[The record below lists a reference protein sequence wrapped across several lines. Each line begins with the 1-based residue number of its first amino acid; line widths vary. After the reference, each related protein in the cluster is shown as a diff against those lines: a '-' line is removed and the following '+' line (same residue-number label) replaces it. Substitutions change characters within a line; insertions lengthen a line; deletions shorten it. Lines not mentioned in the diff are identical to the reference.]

1 MLLLRLWTTPDDLSL
16 DEVDAGTFDLEHVN
30 RSAAAGKMQIAQ
42 CPTTFRY
49 VVYERRFIL
58 LFQQLR
64 QLLCCITTMVYDK
77 KNFVLPSKNRVHSLW
92 WTPPHTSSSHG
103 TVDFSMAA
111 RAARQEPTTLR
122 PYSGTQTR
130 KHHAAT

>member
-64 QLLCCITTMVYDK
+64 QLLCCITK
-77 KNFVLPSKNRVHSLW
+77 
-92 WTPPHTSSSHG
+92 
-103 TVDFSMAA
+103 
-111 RAARQEPTTLR
+111 
-122 PYSGTQTR
+122 
-130 KHHAAT
+130 